1 MVASRM
7 LDFADA
13 QARLLALANALG
25 AERVAL
31 IDAVGRVLAEDV
43 RAPADVPAFDASIM
57 DGYAVRSSELAP
69 STETRLPV
77 AGESRAGSAS
87 PSLAPGTAFR
97 IFTGAPMPEGADAV
111 VIQEEVR
118 REGDVAIFTK
128 APKPGAFVRKRAD
141 DLRTGD
147 TVLARGTRLGP
158 PHLALLASVDRPSV
172 GVARAPLV
180 SLLATG
186 DELREPGSAPR
197 PGTIPESNGLALA
210 AMMRGVGAAVR
221 VLPKVP
227 DDAAATR
234 DAIVMGLDGAD
245 VLVTVGGVSVGDHDL
260 VRPAL
265 EAAGV
270 VLDFWRVAIKPGK
283 PLAVGTRGR
292 TLALGL
298 PGNPAS
304 AMVTCALF
312 VLPLLR
318 AMQGD
323 RHPFPAP
330 VRARLTRTVERVPGR
345 LEFARALL
353 HWEGQGAVV
362 EPLTHQASGA
372 AWNVAMADALAVLP
386 KEQGK
391 IEEGTVI
398 DVYPFRELGL

>member
-1 MVASRM
+1 M
-7 LDFADA
+7 LDFAEA
-13 QARLLALANALG
+13 QARLLALATPLG
-25 AERVAL
+25 AERAAL
-31 IDAVGRVLAEDV
+31 SDAVGRVLAEDV
-43 RAPADVPAFDASIM
+43 EAAGDVPAFDASIM
-57 DGYAVRSSELAP
+57 DGYAVRSADLAE
-69 STETRLPV
+69 SLALPV
-77 AGESRAGSAS
+77 AGESRAGAPS
-87 PSLAPGTAFR
+87 PPLAAGTAFR
-97 IFTGAPMPEGADAV
+97 IFTGAPMPDGADAV
-111 VIQEEVR
+111 VMQEEVR
-118 REGDVAIFTK
+118 REGDVAIFAK
-128 APKPGAFVRKRAD
+128 APKAGAFVRRRGD
-141 DLRTGD
+141 DLRAGD

-158 PHLALLASVDRPSV
+158 PHLALLASVDRPTV
-172 GVARAPLV
+172 GIARAPLV
-180 SLLATG
+180 ALLATG

-210 AMMRGVGAAVR
+210 AMMRGVGARVR

-227 DDAAATR
+227 DEAEATR
-234 DAIVMGLDGAD
+234 AAVLAGLDGAD

-323 RHPFPAP
+323 RHPFPTP
-330 VRARLTRTVERVPGR
+330 VRARLAKTVERAPGR
-345 LEFARALL
+345 LEFARARLL
-353 HWEGQGAVV
+353 WDERGALV

-386 KEQGK
+386 KDEARV
-391 IEEGTVI
+391 EEGTLV
-398 DVYPFRELGL
+398 DVYPFGGLGL

>member
-1 MVASRM
+1 M
-7 LDFADA
+7 LDFAEA
-13 QARLLALANALG
+13 QARLLALATPLG
-25 AERVAL
+25 AERLTLA
-31 IDAVGRVLAEDV
+31 DAVGRVLAEDV
-43 RAPADVPAFDASIM
+43 QAAADVPAFDASIM
-57 DGYAVRSSELAP
+57 DGYAVRAADLDERL
-69 STETRLPV
+69 TLPV
-77 AGESRAGSAS
+77 AGESRAGAPSAS
-87 PSLAPGTAFR
+87 LTPGTAFR
-97 IFTGAPMPEGADAV
+97 IFTGAPMPDGADAV
-111 VIQEEVR
+111 VMQEEVR
-118 REGDVAIFTK
+118 REGDVAVFAK
-128 APKPGAFVRKRAD
+128 VPKPGAFVRRRAD
-141 DLRTGD
+141 DLRAGD

-158 PHLALLASVDRPSV
+158 PHLALLASVDRPTV
-172 GVARAPLV
+172 GVARAPSV

-186 DELREPGSAPR
+186 DELRDPGSEPR

-210 AMMRGVGAAVR
+210 AMMRGVGARVR
-221 VLPKVP
+221 LLPKVR

-234 DAIVMGLDGAD
+234 EAIEAGLDGAD

-312 VLPLLR
+312 VIPLLR

-323 RHPFPAP
+323 RRPFPAP
-330 VRARLTRTVERVPGR
+330 VRARLTRAVERAPGR

-353 HWEGQGAVV
+353 GGDERGALV

-372 AWNVAMADALAVLP
+372 AWNVAMANALAVWP
-386 KEQGK
+386 KDAARV
-391 IEEGTVI
+391 EEGTLV
-398 DVYPFRELGL
+398 DVYPFGDLGL

>member
-1 MVASRM
+1 MVRSRM

-13 QARLLALANALG
+13 QARLLSLASPLG

-31 IDAVGRVLAEDV
+31 VLAVGRVLAEEV
-43 RAPADVPAFDASIM
+43 RALADVPAFDASIM
-57 DGYAVRSSELAP
+57 DGYAVRSADLAG
-69 STETRLPV
+69 TLRLPV
-77 AGESRAGSAS
+77 AGESRAGAPS
-87 PSLAPGTAFR
+87 PPLTPGSAFR
-97 IFTGAPMPEGADAV
+97 IFTGAPLPEGADAV

-118 REGDVAIFTK
+118 REGDVAIFAK
-128 APKPGAFVRKRAD
+128 APSAGAFVRRRAD
-141 DLRTGD
+141 DLRAGD

-158 PHLALLASVDRPSV
+158 PHLALLASVDRPTV

-180 SLLATG
+180 ALLATG

-210 AMMRGVGAAVR
+210 AMMRGVGATVR

-227 DDAAATR
+227 DEAAATR
-234 DAIVMGLDGAD
+234 DAITEGLDGTD

-283 PLAVGTRGR
+283 PLAVGVRGR

-312 VLPLLR
+312 VIPLLR

-323 RHPFPAP
+323 RRPFPAP
-330 VRARLTRTVERVPGR
+330 VRARLSVTVERAPGR

-353 HWEGQGAVV
+353 RWDEQGAVV

-386 KEQGK
+386 KDL
-391 IEEGTVI
+391 GTIPSGTLV
-398 DVYPFRELGL
+398 DVYPFRDLGL